1 MLAGTVFFFLRILQI
16 ITLIPIWGIL
26 AWFVDKANDQGLTP
40 PDTVLCLFVVA
51 VLATVW
57 ALATLFL
64 FHRSRFTDLWVAIV
78 DICVFGVLIAG
89 VVLLGRV
96 AENTDCVNGWSSGGW
111 LYWNGGVRVDRTCS
125 MYKAAWGLGILNVLL
140 FFATAVMAGMIWRR
154 GRGATVGER
163 RGRYW

>member
-1 MLAGTVFFFLRILQI
+1 MLAGTIFFFLRILQI

-26 AWFVDKANDQGLTP
+26 AWFVHQADERGLTA

-51 VLATVW
+51 ILATAW
-57 ALATLFL
+57 ALVTLFL
-64 FHRSRFTDLWVAIV
+64 FHRGRFTDLWVAVV
-78 DICVFGVLIAG
+78 DLCFFGVLIAG

-96 AENTDCVNGWSSGGW
+96 AENTDCVGAWSNAGWGN
-111 LYWNGGVRVDRTCS
+111 WNVGVRVDRTCS

-140 FFATAVMAGMIWRR
+140 FFFTAVMAGMIWRR
-154 GRGATVGER
+154 GRDATVGER